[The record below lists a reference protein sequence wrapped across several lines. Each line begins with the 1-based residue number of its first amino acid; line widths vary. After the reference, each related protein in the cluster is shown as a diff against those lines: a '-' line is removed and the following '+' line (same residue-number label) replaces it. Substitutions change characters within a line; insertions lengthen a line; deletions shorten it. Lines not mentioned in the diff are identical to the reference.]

1 MRKRLFK
8 KGVREGKKSGGQAPL
23 SHLNA
28 SDSWRM
34 LESRHMRGMWEQ
46 RGGGKQDG
54 CQSGASGQLTF
65 HVFGWGLSVAARH
78 VTGLPR
84 FHVQLWKRKREIL
97 WLPGLSW
104 SEITGEKGWDGES
117 RRHIIRQTLS
127 TISENVSEYI
137 KLFSKMIFVSGLV
150 LFTFVKQ
157 KNKISQTYLVCLRVR
172 KTLLTVFVIS
182 VLCFS
187 FSFCRSSVG
196 SALPRRR
203 CCAYITIGM
212 ICIFIGVGLTVST
225 ISVSVW
231 VLVHKNM
238 LSKLKPQSASQ
249 RKRLARINQEEE
261 QQSRSDKGER
271 TYRNA
276 RCTLWHS
283 YHGDV

>member
-1 MRKRLFK
+1 MPVIPEECLSPVTWEACERRRKAGRMP
-8 KGVREGKKSGGQAPL
+8 VRCFGAVDFSCVWLRVVGGCASCDRPAAL
-23 SHLNA
+23 SCATLKEEER
-28 SDSWRM
+28 DSLARRIVVEWDHWG
-34 LESRHMRGMWEQ
+34 ERG
-46 RGGGKQDG
+46 
-54 CQSGASGQLTF
+54 
-65 HVFGWGLSVAARH
+65 
-78 VTGLPR
+78 
-84 FHVQLWKRKREIL
+84 
-97 WLPGLSW
+97 
-104 SEITGEKGWDGES
+104 
-117 RRHIIRQTLS
+117 HIIRQTLS

-150 LFTFVKQ
+150 LFTIVKQ

-182 VLCFS
+182 VVCFS

-231 VLVHKNM
+231 GLVHKKM